1 MAKHQLIIS
10 SCGNSLITNGASEQ
24 ERKLITMYGTIIN
37 SSDIPINALKM
48 LENMLSRV
56 ERKLLSSMPEQAASL
71 SIEVNSIVR
80 FYKTKIKDNKND
92 HHIFL
97 STDAWLSEKIANILA
112 KWLMANQTPCQVY
125 KHNGLSID
133 TIDSYQF
140 ALSELVSCCDELIT
154 PFRDKGYK
162 IIFNLSAAPK
172 SLQGFLQTLATF
184 YADESFYI
192 FEPTNQVLIF
202 PSPPIEITQIK
213 AFHNDIRLSRR
224 LSLNLKVSSNQVGSI
239 PEAFI
244 LKLKD
249 SYALSPLGKL
259 VWERNKKALYSE
271 RLWLPPTE
279 KVKFSAN
286 FINTVEKLPSE
297 QLVLINQTID
307 LLTKFLES
315 NLPHITVHITKLLE
329 VRPLQ
334 GTSKPSTHQLNSWIN
349 KDPKLILVHYDKD
362 ILVLDSIVDPT
373 LRKIS

>member
-1 MAKHQLIIS
+1 MAKHQLILS

-24 ERKLITMYGTIIN
+24 EKKLISMYGSIVN
-37 SSDIPINALKM
+37 SNDIPINALKM

-92 HHIFL
+92 YHIFL
-97 STDAWLSEKIANILA
+97 STDAWLSEKIATTLG

-125 KHNGLSID
+125 KHNGLSVD

-140 ALSELVSCCDELIT
+140 ALSELVSCSDELIT
-154 PFRDKGYK
+154 PFRDKGYR
-162 IIFNLSAAPK
+162 IIFNLTAAPK
-172 SLQGFLQTLATF
+172 TLQGFLQMLATF
-184 YADESFYI
+184 YADEAFYI
-192 FEPTNQVLIF
+192 FEPTNQVLTF
-202 PSPPIEITQIK
+202 PSPPIEISTVK
-213 AFHNDIRLSRR
+213 AFSNDIRLSRR

-249 SYALSPLGKL
+249 SYALSPFGKL
-259 VWERNKKALYSE
+259 VWERNKKTLYSE
-271 RLWLPPTE
+271 KLWMPPTE
-279 KVKFSAN
+279 KIKFSAT

-297 QLVLINQTID
+297 QLISVNQTID

-315 NLPHITVHITKLLE
+315 HLPHITIHITKLLE

-334 GTSKPSTHQLNSWIN
+334 GTSKPSTHQLNSWIT
-349 KDPKLILVHYDKD
+349 KDPKFILVHYDKD
-362 ILVLDSIVDPT
+362 VLILDNFVE
-373 LRKIS
+373 KI